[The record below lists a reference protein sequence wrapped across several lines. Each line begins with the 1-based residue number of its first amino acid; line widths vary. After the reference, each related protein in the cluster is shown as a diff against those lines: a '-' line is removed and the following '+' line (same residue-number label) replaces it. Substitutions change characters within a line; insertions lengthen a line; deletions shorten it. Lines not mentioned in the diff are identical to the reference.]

1 MYERWLAAFHA
12 VARFG
17 GFTAAAGRLNVGQPT
32 VSMHV
37 RALED
42 RFGVEL
48 FHRRGRTVELTEIG
62 KTLLS
67 ITQGLFGHEEEA
79 IKLLHAAH
87 ALEIGALRIGALRT
101 FDVMEVG
108 AAFLQEHPRVKLV
121 VTIQTSPLTLDG
133 LLKFDLDVGVV
144 GHAPSDQR
152 FFSFHYNRYRILVV
166 VNADHP
172 LANRRA
178 IHIEELNGQKI
189 ILRDEGSTTRA
200 AFERALDQ
208 AGVKVQPV
216 LETNNRDAVR
226 AAVLRGIGIGT
237 LSESEIVGH
246 PRLKALPV
254 TNANMFSHSYVVCL
268 AQRRD
273 RPLIANFLRLAKSNA
288 RRFRKTNN

>member
-12 VARFG
+12 VARSG
-17 GFTAAAGRLNVGQPT
+17 GFTAAAGQLKIGQPT

-42 RFGVEL
+42 HFGVEL
-48 FHRRGRTVELTEIG
+48 FHRRGRVVQLTEIG

-67 ITQGLFGHEEEA
+67 ITQGLFGHEQEA
-79 IKLLHAAH
+79 IKLLRAAH
-87 ALEIGALRIGALRT
+87 ALEIGALRVGALRT
-101 FDVMEVG
+101 YDVMEIG
-108 AAFLQEHPRVKLV
+108 ATFLRRHPNVRLA
-121 VTIQTSPLTLDG
+121 VTIQTSPLTLEG
-133 LLKFDLDVGVV
+133 LLNFDLDVGVI

-172 LANRRA
+172 LASRRA
-178 IHIEELNGQKI
+178 IRIEELDGQKI
-189 ILRDEGSTTRA
+189 ILRDQGSTTRA
-200 AFERALDQ
+200 AFETALDQ
-208 AGVKVQPV
+208 AGVKVRPV

-254 TNANMFSHSYVVCL
+254 TNADMFSHSFVVCL

-273 RPLIANFLRLAKSNA
+273 RPLVANFLCLAKSNA
-288 RRFRKTNN
+288 RNIGKT